1 MGRLV
6 KNRALDNG
14 ALTVQI
20 PQVTTDQRPAG
31 ANGDLIYNTTTGTFQ
46 AYDNGWANIS
56 TGNSGLATV
65 TVDLFQGDGSTQTFG
80 NGIGNTLDG
89 STAANLSF
97 SVDLATDVVVFVG
110 GVYQIPDVN
119 YTVSGNTITFPGSPI
134 PQNDGVGSDHI
145 IAIIHGLNK
154 VGQN

>member
-20 PQVTTDQRPAG
+20 PSVTTDQRPSG

-56 TGNSGLATV
+56 TGNSALGTV
-65 TVDLFQGDGSTQTFG
+65 TIDKFQGDGTTTVFG
-80 NGIGNTLDG
+80 GGSGNTLDG
-89 STAANLSF
+89 STDANLSF
-97 SVDLATDVVVFVG
+97 SVADEEDILVFVG
-110 GVYQIPDVN
+110 GVYQIPDTN
-119 YTVSGNTITFPGSPI
+119 YTVSGNQITFGSAP
-134 PQNDGVGSDHI
+134 PQDNGIDNSHI
-145 IAIIHGLNK
+145 ITIIHGLNK
-154 VGQN
+154 LGE